1 MTAYITE
8 DRISSLR
15 LALLHMQQ
23 DEGLMKDLDQVG
35 LVMRDKLSKG
45 KKIFICGN
53 GGSFSQAMHF
63 SAEFVGDKQVIALM
77 SNPAAMTAVS
87 NDIDY
92 SDVFATELDI
102 CGDSGDTLIAL
113 TTSGSSLNVIN
124 AMSMAQS
131 KGMMVVLLTGVRP
144 CGEAIRHCDW
154 QFRVQS
160 SNTQLIQEVHLN
172 ILHTWMA
179 LIQGG
184 K

>member
-8 DRISSLR
+8 DRMSSLG
-15 LALLHMQQ
+15 LTLLHMKQ
-23 DEGLMKDLDQVG
+23 DEGLMKDIDQVG
-35 LVMRDKLSKG
+35 LGMRDKLSKD

-53 GGSFSQAMHF
+53 GGSFSQAVHF
-63 SAEFVGDKQVIALM
+63 SAEFVRDKQVIALM

-92 SDVFATELDI
+92 SDIFATELDV
-102 CGDSGDTLIAL
+102 CGDSGDLLIAL

-124 AMSMAQS
+124 AMSMAKS
-131 KGMMVVLLTGVRP
+131 KGMIVVLLTGEAP
-144 CGEAIRHCDW
+144 CGEALRYCDW
-154 QFRVQS
+154 QFRIPS
-160 SNTQLIQEVHLN
+160 NNTQLIQEVHLN
-172 ILHTWMA
+172 ILHTWMS